1 MFIILEKPLQIWE
14 YHDALIGLKIF
25 SQVHIFFQGGG
36 YGGGYQLR
44 DTFRPIA
51 CEWLFGT
58 LETRNEILK
67 EKDLAL
73 VLSTKMA
80 ARESKE
86 IVFSEIKNKFR
97 RSTLYQKEKLRKA
110 KEKRERKRKR
120 KREES
125 QEEGEVSRRGFC
137 KQVMLD
143 DGVGTCLILKH
154 RLQVL

>member
-1 MFIILEKPLQIWE
+1 M
-14 YHDALIGLKIF
+14 
-25 SQVHIFFQGGG
+25 
-36 YGGGYQLR
+36 
-44 DTFRPIA
+44 
-51 CEWLFGT
+51 
-58 LETRNEILK
+58 K

-143 DGVGTCLILKH
+143 DVVGTCLILKQK
-154 RLQVL
+154 LQVL

>member
-1 MFIILEKPLQIWE
+1 M
-14 YHDALIGLKIF
+14 
-25 SQVHIFFQGGG
+25 
-36 YGGGYQLR
+36 
-44 DTFRPIA
+44 
-51 CEWLFGT
+51 
-58 LETRNEILK
+58 K

-86 IVFSEIKNKFR
+86 TVFSEIKNKFR

-143 DGVGTCLILKH
+143 DVVGTCLILKQK
-154 RLQVL
+154 LQVL